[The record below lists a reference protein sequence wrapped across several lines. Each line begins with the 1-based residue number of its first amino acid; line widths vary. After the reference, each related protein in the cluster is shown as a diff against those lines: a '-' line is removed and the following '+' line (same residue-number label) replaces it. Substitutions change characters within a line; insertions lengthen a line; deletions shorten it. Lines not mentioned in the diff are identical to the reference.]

1 MLKLLR
7 KYSLIKYTAAAILI
21 VVPLYPKFPFLAIP
35 GSQVSLRLEDIL
47 VLVAFIVFL
56 TQSFLNQKNI
66 FRDPVV
72 VAIILYLAV
81 GLLSTISSIFLVQ
94 TVKPHVAL
102 LHWLRRV
109 EYMSMFFVGYASVR
123 NSKDLHFFVKCIF
136 LVVFF
141 AFLYGVGQKYF
152 NWPVITTQNEEYAK
166 GIVLRY
172 LPGGHL
178 VSTFAGHYDLASY
191 IILTTPVFVAF
202 FMNSKKSFENYLT
215 TVIFVFMGTWLLVNA
230 ASRISLVSYLGS
242 VSFSLFLIKKYKYIP
257 IFILFVIIF
266 VGFTSRHLVD
276 RYIRIINVVMK
287 DRITYVSEIRAAG
300 EKANPTA
307 VPVFEDRSTSIRLN
321 VEWPR
326 AMRAFYKNPIL
337 GTGYSSIGL
346 ATDNDYLRMIGE
358 TGIFGFFTFLLVFFR
373 SVYSLVVKIVFLK
386 DTVGRSFAI
395 GIVSAFSG
403 ILLNM
408 VFIDILEASKFA
420 ISFWLLLGMAVS
432 TSRN

>member
-21 VVPLYPKFPFLAIP
+21 VVPLYPKFPFLMIP

-47 VLVAFIVFL
+47 VLIAFIVFL
-56 TQSFLNQKNI
+56 IQSFLNQKNI

-72 VAIILYLAV
+72 VAIILYLTV
-81 GLLSTISSIFLVQ
+81 GLLSTISSIFLIQ
-94 TVKPHVAL
+94 TVKPYVAL

-136 LVVFF
+136 LVIFL

-166 GIVLRY
+166 GIALRY

-191 IILTTPVFVAF
+191 IILTTPIFVVF
-202 FMNSKKSFENYLT
+202 FMGRKKSLENYAATGL
-215 TVIFVFMGTWLLVNA
+215 FVFMGTWLLVNA

-242 VSFSLFLIKKYKYIP
+242 VCLSLFLVKRYKYIP
-257 IFILFVIIF
+257 FFILFVAIF
-266 VGFTSRHLVD
+266 VGLTSRHLVD

-287 DRITYVSEIRAAG
+287 ERITYVAEVSAAG
-300 EKANPTA
+300 EKASLTA
-307 VPVFEDRSTSIRLN
+307 APVFEDRSTSIRLN

-326 AMRAFYKNPIL
+326 AIRAFYKNPLL

-358 TGIFGFFTFLLVFFR
+358 SGIFGFFTLLLVFFR

-386 DTVGRSFAI
+386 DTVGRAFAI
-395 GIVSAFSG
+395 GIVSAFFG

-432 TSRN
+432 IARN